1 MSTEDLV
8 NTTLEGA
15 ADNGSAGDV
24 SVEAAPAQAEA
35 TQPAASASSE
45 NETLDSEDFL
55 AKVAA
60 AFEGEESD
68 AVMRHVAVTDVE
80 ALSGKER
87 GIVRA
92 LIAHRQAERD
102 KSEAKYAEREAATAA
117 REQALTQAASDLRRR
132 EAALYSLA
140 NSPELDAARRN
151 QKPKVDPLSPE
162 GIEELA
168 AFNAAK
174 GVAKALDPIF
184 QRSEEARKDYAYAEL
199 QEKYPVI
206 KAQDAEFRAFM
217 AEQNAGV
224 RREDVLAGKARWRMT
239 VDVGARLFFAEKRA
253 EEASRAAETRR
264 AAEVADRGLAARA
277 LNRVAS
283 GSYAEADLRIPDD
296 AEARYGSVTAFLHA
310 QTPERRRAILAN
322 ETRLAQAGVH

>member
-8 NTTLEGA
+8 NTTQEGA
-15 ADNGSAGDV
+15 AGNGGVGGVSAV
-24 SVEAAPAQAEA
+24 TTPETAVVQSTAPA
-35 TQPAASASSE
+35 SSPE
-45 NETLDSEDFL
+45 NAVPDSEDFL

-60 AFEGEESD
+60 AFEGEDSD

-102 KSEAKYAEREAATAA
+102 KSETKYAEREAVAAA
-117 REQALTQAASDLRRR
+117 REQSLAQAAADLRRR

-184 QRSEEARKDYAYAEL
+184 QRSEEARKDYAYSEL

-224 RREDVLAGKARWRMT
+224 KREDVLAGKARWRMT
-239 VDVGARLFFAEKRA
+239 VDVGARLFAAEKRA
-253 EEASRAAETRR
+253 EEAARAAETRR

-283 GSYAEADLRIPDD
+283 GSYAEADLKIPD
-296 AEARYGSVTAFLHA
+296 EVYERGEVTQYLARF
-310 QTPERRRAILAN
+310 TPERRAAILRFNAAN
-322 ETRLAQAGVH
+322 A